1 VSAGD
6 GPAPEL
12 IAVRYGVMEATKSR
26 LFHNFHTYGEPDAPA
41 SLAYYYWVLRE
52 GERVV
57 LVDTGWDP
65 AVARRRGRDC
75 LIEPLDALRALGI
88 EPGQVETILVSH
100 FHYDH
105 IGNLREFP
113 GAELVVPATEL
124 DFWATP
130 MARSAQFAAHVE
142 EAELEVLE
150 AARAEGRV
158 REVSGEAEVLP
169 GVRAI
174 EVGGHSP
181 GQTMFLIAGAGGDAG
196 VGEGSGA
203 DARAGEQAGAGSGSG
218 RDVLLTSDAVH
229 HYEDFELD
237 RPSSV
242 VADLAAM
249 YRAHARIRDF
259 AAAGATIVPGHDSL
273 VMDRFPALEE
283 ADFAV
288 RI

>member
-1 VSAGD
+1 VTGGD
-6 GPAPEL
+6 L
-12 IAVRYGVMEATKSR
+12 IAVRYGVMKATKAR
-26 LFHNFHTYGEPDAPA
+26 LFHNFHAYGEPDAPA
-41 SLAYYYWVLRE
+41 SLAYYFWVLRE
-52 GERVV
+52 GERVT

-75 LIEPLDALRALGI
+75 LVEPLDALAAMGI

-105 IGNLREFP
+105 IGNLRAFP
-113 GAELVVPATEL
+113 AAELVVPRTEVE
-124 DFWATP
+124 FWATP
-130 MARSAQFAAHVE
+130 MARSGQFAAHVE
-142 EAELEVLE
+142 DAELAVVE
-150 AARAEGRV
+150 AARAAGRV
-158 REVSGEAEVLP
+158 REVEAEAEVLP

-181 GQTMFLIAGAGGDAG
+181 GQLMFLVAH
-196 VGEGSGA
+196 E
-203 DARAGEQAGAGSGSG
+203 G

-229 HYEDFELD
+229 LYEDFERD

-249 YRAHARIRDF
+249 YRAHARVRDF
-259 AAAGATIVPGHDSL
+259 AAAGATVVPGHDPL
-273 VMDRFPALEE
+273 VMDRFPALDGV
-283 ADFAV
+283 DFAV

>member
-1 VSAGD
+1 VTAG
-6 GPAPEL
+6 GEV
-12 IAVRYGVMEATKSR
+12 IAVRYGAMEATKAR
-26 LFHNFHTYGEPDAPA
+26 LFHNFHTYGEDDAPA
-41 SLAYYYWVLRE
+41 SLAYYFWVLRE

-65 AVARRRGRDC
+65 AVARRRGRDMS
-75 LIEPLDALRALGI
+75 IEPLAALRALGI
-88 EPGQVETILVSH
+88 DPEQVETILVSH

-105 IGNLREFP
+105 IGNLRAFP
-113 GAELVVPATEL
+113 GAELVVPATEVE
-124 DFWATP
+124 FWATP
-130 MARSAQFAAHVE
+130 MARSGQFAAHVE
-142 EAELEVLE
+142 EAELAVVE

-158 REVSGEAEVLP
+158 REVGGEAEVLP

-181 GQTMFLIAGAGGDAG
+181 GQLMFL
-196 VGEGSGA
+196 V
-203 DARAGEQAGAGSGSG
+203 AGERG
-218 RDVLLTSDAVH
+218 DVLLTSDAVH
-229 HYEDFELD
+229 LYEDLELD

-259 AAAGATIVPGHDSL
+259 AAARATVVPGHDPL
-273 VMDRFPALEE
+273 VMDRFPALDGV
-283 ADFAV
+283 DFAV

>member
-1 VSAGD
+1 VSAAG
-6 GPAPEL
+6 EL
-12 IAVRYGVMEATKSR
+12 IAVRYGVMEATKAR
-26 LFHNFHTYGEPDAPA
+26 LFHNFHAYGEPDEPA
-41 SLAYYYWVLRE
+41 SLGYYFWVLRE
-52 GERVV
+52 GERVT

-75 LIEPLDALRALGI
+75 LVEPLDALRALGI
-88 EPGQVETILVSH
+88 APEQVARILVSH

-105 IGNLREFP
+105 IGNLRAFP
-113 GAELVVPATEL
+113 AAELVVPATEVE
-124 DFWATP
+124 FWATP
-130 MARSAQFAAHVE
+130 MARSGQFAAHVE
-142 EAELEVLE
+142 DAELEVVE

-158 REVSGEAEVLP
+158 REVGGEAEVLP

-181 GQTMFLIAGAGGDAG
+181 GQLMFLL
-196 VGEGSGA
+196 
-203 DARAGEQAGAGSGSG
+203 AGER

-229 HYEDFELD
+229 LYEDFERD

-259 AAAGATIVPGHDSL
+259 AAAGTTIVPGHDPL
-273 VMDRFPALEE
+273 VMDRFPALDGV
-283 ADFAV
+283 DFAV
-288 RI
+288 RL